1 MKEAENSSLKWGGGE
16 TMSNYSV
23 TGPCVV
29 VYSDWAGMPA
39 YEVLEEGEEW
49 YEGAMEYFMKSFS
62 TIEEA
67 LAYMSQ

>member
-1 MKEAENSSLKWGGGE
+1 
-16 TMSNYSV
+16 MSNYSV